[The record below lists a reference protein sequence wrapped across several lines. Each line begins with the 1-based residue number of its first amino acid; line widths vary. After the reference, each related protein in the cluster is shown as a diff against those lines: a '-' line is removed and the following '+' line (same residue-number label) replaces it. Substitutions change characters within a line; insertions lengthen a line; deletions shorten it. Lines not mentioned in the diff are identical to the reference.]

1 MAFSEVN
8 IFPWMLDIPCSFRV
22 QTIIDFN
29 FCLQATAG
37 EESGVNLT
45 SSGGFAVIATL
56 WMGMADIDVTKIA
69 TPIPGIL
76 SWRRSSSDVEIKGLE
91 GFSDWMIFSLGL
103 EPEAPSPLRIFW
115 SVKRSLFLLSF
126 LQTGYMAKRRT
137 HWTTTLGSAEW
148 TFSLKKG
155 IDQGTTAESLSH
167 SVCIPDEVKA

>member
-1 MAFSEVN
+1 MHSVGLGSQSKMSMIFSALSEMEDGLFRGQH
-8 IFPWMLDIPCSFRV
+8 IPLDLDIPCSFRV

-76 SWRRSSSDVEIKGLE
+76 S
-91 GFSDWMIFSLGL
+91 
-103 EPEAPSPLRIFW
+103 
-115 SVKRSLFLLSF
+115 
-126 LQTGYMAKRRT
+126 
-137 HWTTTLGSAEW
+137 
-148 TFSLKKG
+148 
-155 IDQGTTAESLSH
+155 
-167 SVCIPDEVKA
+167 